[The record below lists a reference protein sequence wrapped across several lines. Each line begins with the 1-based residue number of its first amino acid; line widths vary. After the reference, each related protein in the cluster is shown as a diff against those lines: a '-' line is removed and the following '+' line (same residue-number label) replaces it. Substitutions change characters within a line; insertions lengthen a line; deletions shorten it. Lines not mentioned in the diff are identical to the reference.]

1 MTFKPYPLLTVFT
14 AASFVILI
22 MFGNWQW
29 SRYHE
34 KMALADVA
42 PEWTVVSGTLL
53 AGTVRQVYGLAG
65 GDSVWRDVVL
75 VETADGAAFA
85 ARTIHYGMDAPAPAP
100 LAALQF
106 FSARGIWHEPGGRN
120 AFSTEDD
127 PAAGLFYAFDPV
139 ELARTLPPDL
149 AARVGPLVFEPETLL
164 RTDGAQPEPVV
175 NPFAQPQL
183 SERLP
188 PERHFGYA
196 ITWWGLAI
204 GLIGVYLALH
214 HQRGRLR
221 FRGRHSP

>member
-1 MTFKPYPLLTVFT
+1 MTFKPYPLLTLFT

-53 AGTVRQVYGLAG
+53 PGTVRQVYSLAG
-65 GDSVWRDVVL
+65 GDAAWRDVVL
-75 VETADGAAFA
+75 VETADGAAFVA
-85 ARTIHYGMDAPAPAP
+85 QTLHYGMDAPALVLVTGP
-100 LAALQF
+100 QF
-106 FSARGIWHEPGGRN
+106 FSARGVWHEPGGRN

-139 ELARTLPPDL
+139 ELAKTLPPGL
-149 AARVGPLVFEPETLL
+149 AARVVPRVFEPETLL
-164 RTDGAQPEPVV
+164 RTDGALPEPVV

-221 FRGRHSP
+221 LRGTSNP